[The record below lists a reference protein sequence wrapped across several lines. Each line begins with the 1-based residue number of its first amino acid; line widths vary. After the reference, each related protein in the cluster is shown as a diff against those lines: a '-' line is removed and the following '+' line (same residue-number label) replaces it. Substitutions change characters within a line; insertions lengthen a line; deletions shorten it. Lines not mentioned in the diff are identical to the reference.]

1 MASKLKLQQ
10 KGALARAKLLNEVI
24 QELIPLRRIRV
35 EWIEENQVTEV
46 VYSDNNVVF
55 KLPRSA
61 AGGGGLPDGF
71 EEETLD
77 VVEDDNTPGQRVF
90 LTKEVD

>member
-1 MASKLKLQQ
+1 MASKLKLQN

-35 EWIEENQVTEV
+35 EWIEEDQVTEV

-61 AGGGGLPDGF
+61 AGGGLPDGF
-71 EEETLD
+71 GEETLD

-90 LTKEVD
+90 LTKEAN